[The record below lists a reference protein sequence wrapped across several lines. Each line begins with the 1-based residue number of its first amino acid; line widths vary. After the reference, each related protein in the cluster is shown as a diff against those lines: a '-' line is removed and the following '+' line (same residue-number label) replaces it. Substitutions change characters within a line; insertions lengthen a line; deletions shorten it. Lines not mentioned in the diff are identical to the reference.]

1 MHGAAP
7 LAAAWAWLDAV
18 PPGPPETVP
27 TSAAL
32 GRVTAAPVASPA
44 DQPDRDRAARDG
56 HAVRAAGTEGASAYA
71 PIPLPAIPIVAG
83 AALPAGTDAVLEPD
97 GFDPQPGAA
106 LLSLAPGEGVVRQG
120 EQLRRG
126 DPAIPPGTRLR
137 PDHIALL
144 AELGIAA
151 VPVRRTPRVRLRIA
165 GPKAGAD
172 TLTPLLAGLLAR
184 DGAAASFA
192 ATDAADLI
200 VFAGRSGLGPDD
212 DAPAVLAAA
221 GGRLDLHGIAIRPGG
236 TSGLGWLGEV
246 PVLLLPGEPLG
257 CLGGYTLLAARLV
270 RRLAGLNWPPGR
282 PIVATLRRK
291 IVSAIGVTDLAR
303 VSLHGD
309 EATPL
314 GPPEDGGLAGAA
326 RADGFVVVPEAS
338 EGYAAGSLVTVHP
351 FDPEAG
357 R

>member
-18 PPGPPETVP
+18 PLGPPETVP
-27 TSAAL
+27 AASAL

-44 DQPDRDRAARDG
+44 DQPDRDYAARDG
-56 HAVRAAGTEGASAYA
+56 YAVRAADTEGASAYA
-71 PIPLPAIPIVAG
+71 PIPLPAVPIVAG
-83 AALPAGTDAVLEPD
+83 AALPPGTDAVLEPD
-97 GFDPQPGAA
+97 AFDGAA
-106 LLSLAPGEGVVRQG
+106 LVSLAPGEGVVRQG
-120 EQLRRG
+120 EQVRRG

-144 AELGIAA
+144 AELGIASL
-151 VPVRRTPRVRLRIA
+151 PVRHAPRVWLRIA
-165 GPKAGAD
+165 GPKSGAD

-184 DGAAASFA
+184 DGAAASFGA
-192 ATDAADLI
+192 SLSGTADLI
-200 VFAGRSGLGPDD
+200 VLAGRSGPGPDD
-212 DAPAVLAAA
+212 DAPAVLEAA

-236 TSGLGWLGEV
+236 TSRLGWLDDV
-246 PVLLLPGEPLG
+246 PVLLLPGEPLA
-257 CLGGYTLLAARLV
+257 CLGAYTLLAARLV
-270 RRLAGLNWPPGR
+270 RRLAGLPFPPGR
-282 PIVATLRRK
+282 PIVVTLRRK

-309 EATPL
+309 EAVPL

-338 EGYAAGSLVTVHP
+338 EGHAAGSLVTVHP
-351 FDPEAG
+351 FDPEGG

>member
-1 MHGAAP
+1 MASV
-7 LAAAWAWLDAV
+7 AAAWAWLDAL
-18 PPGPPETVP
+18 PLGPPETV
-27 TSAAL
+27 SASQAL

-56 HAVRAAGTEGASAYA
+56 HAVRAADTAGASAYS

-83 AALPAGTDAVLEPD
+83 AALPPGTDAVLEPD
-97 GFDPQPGAA
+97 AFDPHAGGA
-106 LLSLAPGEGVVRQG
+106 LLGLAPGDGVVRQG

-137 PDHIALL
+137 PDHLALL

-151 VPVRRTPRVRLRIA
+151 LAVRGTPRVRLRIA

-184 DGAAASFA
+184 DGAAATLG
-192 ATDAADLI
+192 ATGEADLI
-200 VFAGRSGLGPDD
+200 LLAGRSGPGPDD
-212 DAPAVLAAA
+212 DAPAILAAA

-236 TSGLGWLGEV
+236 TSGLGWLGDV
-246 PVLLLPGEPLG
+246 PVLLLPGEPLA
-257 CLGGYTLLAARLV
+257 CLGAYTLLAARLV
-270 RRLAGLNWPPGR
+270 RRLAGLPWPPGR
-282 PIVATLRRK
+282 PIVVPLRRK

-303 VSLHGD
+303 VCLHGD

-314 GPPEDGGLAGAA
+314 GPPEEGGLAGAA

-338 EGYAAGSLVTVHP
+338 EGHAAGSLVTVHL
-351 FDPEAG
+351 FDPDTG

>member
-18 PPGPPETVP
+18 PLGPEETVP
-27 TSAAL
+27 AASAL

-56 HAVRAAGTEGASAYA
+56 HAVRAADTEGASAYS
-71 PIPLPAIPIVAG
+71 PIALAAAPIVAG
-83 AALPAGTDAVLEPD
+83 GALPPGTDAVLEPD
-97 GFDPQPGAA
+97 GFDGAA
-106 LLSLAPGEGVVRQG
+106 LLSLAPGAGVIRQG

-144 AELGIAA
+144 AELGTAA
-151 VPVRRTPRVRLRIA
+151 VPVRASPRVLVRIA

-184 DGAAASFA
+184 DGATAGFGASLSG
-192 ATDAADLI
+192 AADLI
-200 VFAGRSGLGPDD
+200 VLAGRSGPGPDD
-212 DAPAVLAAA
+212 DAPAVLEAA

-236 TSGLGWLGEV
+236 TSGLGWLGDV
-246 PVLLLPGEPLG
+246 PVLLLPGEPLA
-257 CLGGYTLLAARLV
+257 CLGAYTMLASRLV
-270 RRLAGLNWPPGR
+270 RRLAGLPWPPGR
-282 PIVATLRRK
+282 PIVVTLRRK

-303 VSLHGD
+303 VTLHGD
-309 EATPL
+309 EAIPL
-314 GPPEDGGLAGAA
+314 GPPEEGGLAGAA
-326 RADGFVVVPEAS
+326 RADGFVIVPEAS
-338 EGYAAGSLVTVHP
+338 EGHAAGSLVSVHL

>member
-1 MHGAAP
+1 MHGAAS

-18 PPGPPETVP
+18 PLGPPETVP
-27 TSAAL
+27 AASAL
-32 GRVTAAPVASPA
+32 GRVTAALVASPA

-56 HAVRAAGTEGASAYA
+56 YAVRAADTEGASAYA
-71 PIPLPAIPIVAG
+71 PIPLPAMPIVAG
-83 AALPAGTDAVLEPD
+83 AALPPGTDAVLEPD
-97 GFDPQPGAA
+97 AFDGAA
-106 LLSLAPGEGVVRQG
+106 LLSLAPGESVVRQG

-126 DPAIPPGTRLR
+126 DPAIPAGTRLR

-151 VPVRRTPRVRLRIA
+151 LPVRPVPRVRLRIA

-184 DGAAASFA
+184 DGAAATFA

-200 VFAGRSGLGPDD
+200 VVAGRSGPGPDD
-212 DAPAVLAAA
+212 DAPAVLEAA

-236 TSGLGWLGEV
+236 TSGLGWLDDV
-246 PVLLLPGEPLG
+246 PVLLLPGEPLA
-257 CLGGYTLLAARLV
+257 CLGAYTLLAARLV
-270 RRLAGLNWPPGR
+270 RRLAGLAWPPGR
-282 PIVATLRRK
+282 PTVVTLRRK

-309 EATPL
+309 EAVPL

-338 EGYAAGSLVTVHP
+338 EGHAAGSLATVHP
-351 FDPEAG
+351 FDPEGG